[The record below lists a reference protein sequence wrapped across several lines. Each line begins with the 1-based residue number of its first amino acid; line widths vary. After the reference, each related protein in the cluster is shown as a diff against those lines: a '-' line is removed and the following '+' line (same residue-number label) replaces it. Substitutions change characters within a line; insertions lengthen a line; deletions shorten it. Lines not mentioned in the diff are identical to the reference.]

1 MHETIKK
8 ISLDLNVPEKDIFDA
23 IKRSYHSYKIIK
35 IKKKSGGYREAI
47 QPSTK
52 LKIIQQWILFNVL
65 HNLPVSDI
73 STAFGKGDSTLN
85 NATMHA
91 KSTFSIRIDI
101 KNFFNSIKASD
112 LINILKKSC
121 HIDDLYKG
129 DGFNELLTKSCFD
142 ARTRL
147 PVGYLTSPFISNAVM
162 FDIDNKIANTTRNK
176 TVYGNAVITRYA
188 DDFVFSTDK
197 IGACKKFYD
206 YFSGVLEKEDR
217 PKLCINEKK
226 TRIMSKRG
234 GAMIITG
241 LLINNDGLVR
251 ATKKYRDQFRLL
263 IKLYHQGRLKEN
275 EIESLKGHISFIQ
288 NIDPMLFT
296 KIAFKYHED
305 IDNIMK

>member
-1 MHETIKK
+1 MHEIIKK
-8 ISLDLNVPEKDIFDA
+8 ISLDLNAPEKDIFDA
-23 IKRSYHSYKIIK
+23 IKRSHYNYKIIK

-65 HNLPVSDI
+65 QNIPVSNI
-73 STAFGKGDSTLN
+73 STAFGKGDSILN

-91 KSTFSIRIDI
+91 GSTFSIRIDI
-101 KNFFNSIKASD
+101 KNFFNSIKAVD
-112 LINILKKSC
+112 LINIIKKSC

-129 DGFNELLTKSCFD
+129 DGFNELLMKSCFD
-142 ARTRL
+142 ANKRL
-147 PVGYLTSPFISNAVM
+147 PIGYLTSPYISNAVM
-162 FDIDNKIANTTRNK
+162 FDIDKKLANTARNK

-206 YFSGVLEKEDR
+206 YFNGILENEDS
-217 PKLCINEKK
+217 PKLYINKEK

-263 IKLYHQGRLKEN
+263 IKLYNQGRLKEN

-288 NIDPMLFT
+288 NIDPILFT
-296 KIAFKYHED
+296 KIAFKYHDD
-305 IDNIMK
+305 IDRIMQ